1 MKYRN
6 KELQTRLLNE
16 GVTAFG
22 YSLIPKIVL
31 EDHRLHASSKLIYML
46 IFSTLAEGDG
56 KSVESTYICDVLNL
70 SQKEY
75 IAGIEDLL
83 ENGYL
88 HKNENNSVTMASN
101 PLHLSEINFKKA
113 MERREYWLAHKDEY
127 LICDTEGTAN
137 RANELVEVSMI
148 DLDGNILYN
157 SLIRPRTSISRTGVR
172 LHGITNEMVADAP
185 TWEEASAEVRALLD
199 QRIML
204 AFDSISDVLR
214 IKKTSALY
222 DMQFGPIRH
231 ECIQRNVMLERNLKQ
246 APPLYM
252 AAGREGQNHRALDDC
267 LLCIDIIRRIYPW
280 PGSSEETQGAP
291 DVAAEDA
298 RTEPEEETPDI
309 PLSNEASNPE
319 PAAPE
324 SAEPPDETEA

>member
-46 IFSTLAEGDG
+46 IFSTLAEGEG

-113 MERREYWLAHKDEY
+113 MERRTYWLDHKDEY

-148 DLDGNILYN
+148 DLDGNLLYN

-185 TWEEASAEVRALLD
+185 TWEQAAPEVRALLD

-267 LLCIDIIRRIYPW
+267 LLCVDIIRRIYPW

-291 DVAAEDA
+291 NVSAEDA
-298 RTEPEEETPDI
+298 QTEAETPAVAFHNEQNNTEPEPMETALLEET
-309 PLSNEASNPE
+309 NE
-319 PAAPE
+319 
-324 SAEPPDETEA
+324 